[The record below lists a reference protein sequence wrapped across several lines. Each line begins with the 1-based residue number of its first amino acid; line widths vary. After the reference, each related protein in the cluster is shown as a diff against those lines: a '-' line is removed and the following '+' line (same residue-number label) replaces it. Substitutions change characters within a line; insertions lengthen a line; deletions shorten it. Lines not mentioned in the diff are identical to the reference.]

1 VTDHSNCVRSGG
13 ADPLKQTT
21 AAPSQIFGVA
31 RKATAEADKAYDVN
45 APKTKTA
52 RGRVGRPRGDSP
64 PKTDAQRQAQ
74 RRWRQAAG
82 GGRFFTV
89 ALDKDARLA
98 LERLLATG
106 RLPSQAAAFGIA
118 IRYLE
123 QQMDRGLR
131 RVEFAS

>member
-1 VTDHSNCVRSGG
+1 M
-13 ADPLKQTT
+13 
-21 AAPSQIFGVA
+21 A
-31 RKATAEADKAYDVN
+31 RKAIAIAGKAPSVN
-45 APKTKTA
+45 APKTKTH
-52 RGRVGRPRGDSP
+52 GRVGRPRGDSP

-74 RRWRQAAG
+74 RRWRHAAG

-89 ALDKDARLA
+89 ALDKEARLA